1 MILSLPRDKQK
12 VARVSFESLDI
23 TNRIDENH
31 QSIGSINAT
40 YEVNISVVVLLIPA
54 ISPPLNNKFIHC

>member
-23 TNRIDENH
+23 ILKNRLD
-31 QSIGSINAT
+31 A
-40 YEVNISVVVLLIPA
+40 A
-54 ISPPLNNKFIHC
+54 IYDHTLVSGLKERDTEKSEYYIALA